1 MQENECKFWLKLLK
15 KAALACAAFLSKP
28 VWFIYGL

>member
-15 KAALACAAFLSKP
+15 KAALGGTAFLSKP